1 MNYKRLVVFLVFF
14 LLFVGCNKPQ
24 EEVIEQKDKT
34 ITELSIPGL
43 SSFCVDEAGEF
54 YYYAANGDSTI
65 YKCAMDGTPVA
76 QFLITTDVEA
86 PETYGYIGEEPPVDA
101 LNFSALCMY
110 GDTLY
115 FFRGLKSSLL
125 ELNVTTGESRLVATL
140 DGFHT
145 VLQMAAGEHTLM
157 LPCFT
162 EAGKQFFVYHL
173 DTAVLETVPVE
184 RMKNMTH
191 GSGDSYWLN
200 VQDEDGS
207 YYFQEYHADTGE
219 LSEEYVSNFT
229 YELSD
234 LVYDDKTD
242 LMYGML
248 YSAQYVC
255 FHPREPKK
263 VSRFTAQP
271 VYVSPANPQ
280 IAEGRLYV
288 PDGDTDKVY
297 YFDTE
302 AYVTWNEPLKGYVT
316 SELSTTEWAGYN
328 IDLEVIDWEELAL
341 KVLAEDKDY
350 DFVIMNT
357 DMAEAT
363 ALRDAMAYLPIP
375 EDVIEIYWA
384 ECWPCV
390 KQGATYNGD
399 IWMLPLEAY
408 ASGLVYNEQNLNK
421 YGLSI
426 ENIKT
431 MPDLCE
437 AAKVLHAN
445 GEFGWYNLQPMQGT
459 LLQNYLWKYR
469 NEDTI
474 NFDTKEFREILNFL
488 YRERNVNEDYSN
500 AFYRNSYIN
509 FGNVEHLEEEFS
521 LSGVEREAS
530 RKRRGAARVFLDETG
545 ACDTWSFEKYL
556 GAEGIRV
563 CNVPGMFGEEETV
576 QVGSQF
582 LVLNPN
588 SENKEALLSF
598 VKEMSELYIANPAT
612 FLSSNTERYVQD
624 VVMQDVCEL
633 FRKGEMVFG
642 WPDGLFTSYYLYAA
656 GQVTD
661 AEEVIKELN
670 RVVNMYYG
678 E

>member
-1 MNYKRLVVFLVFF
+1 MNYRKLAVLLLLC
-14 LLFVGCNKPQ
+14 LLFSGCTRQK
-24 EEVIEQKDKT
+24 EEAPEQKDKT
-34 ITELSIPGL
+34 ISELAIPGL
-43 SSFCVDEAGEF
+43 ASFCVDEAGEF

-65 YKCAMDGTPVA
+65 YQCAMDGTPVA
-76 QFLITTDVEA
+76 QFVITADADA
-86 PETYGYIGEEPPVDA
+86 PETCGYLGDEPPLDFV
-101 LNFSALCMY
+101 NFSALCIY

-125 ELNVTTGESRLVATL
+125 ALNVTTGESRLVATL
-140 DGFHT
+140 DGFGT
-145 VLQMAAGEHTLM
+145 VLQMSAGEHTLL
-157 LPCFT
+157 LPNFT
-162 EAGKQFFVYHL
+162 EAGKQFFVYHM
-173 DTAVLETVPVE
+173 DTNVLEAIPVE
-184 RMKNMTH
+184 RVQNVTH
-191 GSGDSYWLN
+191 SFGDSYWLN
-200 VQDEDGS
+200 VREEEGS

-219 LSEEYVSNFT
+219 LSEEYASNFT

-242 LMYGML
+242 LMYGMM

-271 VYVSPANPQ
+271 VYISPVNPQ
-280 IAEGRLYV
+280 IAGGRLYV
-288 PDGDTDKVY
+288 PDGDTGKVY
-297 YFDTE
+297 HFDTE

-316 SELSTTEWAGYN
+316 SELATTEWAGYN
-328 IDLEVIDWEELAL
+328 IDLEVIAWDELAL
-341 KVLAEDKDY
+341 KVLAEDRDY
-350 DFVIMNT
+350 DFVILDT
-357 DMAEAT
+357 SAAEAT

-375 EDVIEIYWA
+375 EDVIETYWA

-426 ENIKT
+426 KNIKT
-431 MPDLCE
+431 MPELCE

-459 LLQNYLWKYR
+459 LLQNYLWKHQG
-469 NEDTI
+469 EDTL
-474 NFDTKEFREILNFL
+474 NFDTEEFRDILEFL
-488 YRERNVNEDYSN
+488 RSEQNVNNDYSD
-500 AFYRNSYIN
+500 ACYRNSYIN
-509 FGNVEHLEEEFS
+509 FGRVESLEEDAS
-521 LSGVEREAS
+521 LSAMEREVS
-530 RKRRGAARVFLDETG
+530 RKMRGAAKVFLDETG
-545 ACDTWSFEKYL
+545 AYDTWSFEKYL
-556 GAEGIRV
+556 GAEEIRV
-563 CNVPGMFGEEETV
+563 RTVPGMFGEEETV
-576 QVGSQF
+576 QVSCKF

-588 SENKEALLSF
+588 SENKEELLNF
-598 VKEMSELYIANPAT
+598 VKAMSELYIANPAT
-612 FLSSNTERYVQD
+612 FLSSNAERYVQD
-624 VVMQDVCEL
+624 IVMQDVCEL

-642 WPDGLFTSYYLYAA
+642 WPKGLFTSYYLYAA

>member
-1 MNYKRLVVFLVFF
+1 MKYKKLAVLLIFF
-14 LLFVGCNKPQ
+14 LLFIGCNKSQ
-24 EEVIEQKDKT
+24 EEETEKKDKS
-34 ITELSIPGL
+34 ISELAISGL
-43 SSFCVDEAGEF
+43 SSFCVDETGEF

-76 QFLITTDVEA
+76 QFLITADEKT
-86 PETYGYIGEEPPVDA
+86 PETYGYVGEEPPLTA

-125 ELNVTTGESRLVATL
+125 ELNVTTGKSRHVAVL
-140 DGFHT
+140 NGFYT
-145 VLQMAAGEHTLM
+145 VLQMAAGERTLM
-157 LPCFT
+157 LPNFT
-162 EAGKQFFVYHL
+162 EAGKQFFVYRL
-173 DTAVLETVPVE
+173 DTNTLEEVPVE
-184 RMKNMTH
+184 RVQNVAH
-191 GSGDSYWLN
+191 GAGDSYWLN

-207 YYFQEYHADTGE
+207 YYFQEYQADTGE
-219 LSEEYVSNFT
+219 VSEEYASNFT

-234 LVYDDKTD
+234 MVYDEEAD

-255 FHPREPKK
+255 FHPRDPKK

-280 IAEGRLYV
+280 IAGGRMYV
-288 PDGDTDKVY
+288 SDGDTDKIY
-297 YFDTE
+297 HFNTE
-302 AYVTWNEPLKGYVT
+302 AYVTWNKPLKGYVT
-316 SELSTTEWAGYN
+316 SELATTEWAGYN
-328 IDLEVIDWEELAL
+328 IDLEVIDWDELAL
-341 KVLAEDKDY
+341 KVLAEDRDY
-350 DFVIMNT
+350 DFVILDT
-357 DMAEAT
+357 SAAEAT

-375 EDVIEIYWA
+375 EDVIETYWA

-474 NFDTKEFREILNFL
+474 NFDTEEFREILNFL
-488 YRERNVNEDYSN
+488 YSERNVNEDYSD

-509 FGNVEHLEEEFS
+509 FGKVEHLEEEKS
-521 LSGVEREAS
+521 LSVMEREAS
-530 RKRRGAARVFLDETG
+530 RKRRGAAKVFLDETG
-545 ACDTWSFEKYL
+545 ARDTWSFEKYL

-563 CNVPGMFGEEETV
+563 GTVPGMFGQEETV
-576 QVGSQF
+576 QVSSRF

-588 SENKEALLSF
+588 SENKKELLDF
-598 VKEMSELYIANPAT
+598 VKAMSELYIANPAT

-633 FRKGEMVFG
+633 FRKGEMVFE
-642 WPDGLFTSYYLYAA
+642 WPKGLFSGYYLYAA
-656 GQVTD
+656 GQLPD